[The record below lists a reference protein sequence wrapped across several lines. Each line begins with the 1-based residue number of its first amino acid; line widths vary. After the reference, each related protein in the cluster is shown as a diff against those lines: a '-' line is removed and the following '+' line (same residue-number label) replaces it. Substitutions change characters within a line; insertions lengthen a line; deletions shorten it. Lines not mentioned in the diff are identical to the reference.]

1 MAPGLSLQPQLI
13 LASASARR
21 RELLNQIGVRFETLP
36 VDISEAWRAGELP
49 QDYVQRIALEKA
61 RSGWER
67 SGRDLPVLGADTIIE
82 LNGEVVGKPADRAQA
97 LAILE
102 ALSGREHCV
111 YSGVAII
118 ASVRCAQRTSCTR
131 VCFRDISLEER
142 RAYWASG
149 EPLGKAGGY
158 AIQGKGAVFVKDL
171 HGSYSGIVG
180 LPLFETAELLREF
193 GIPML

>member
-1 MAPGLSLQPQLI
+1 MALRVSLRPQLI

-49 QDYVQRIALEKA
+49 QDYVQRIALDKA
-61 RSGWER
+61 RSGWDR
-67 SGRDLPVLGADTIIE
+67 SRHDLPVLGADTIIE
-82 LNGEVVGKPADRAQA
+82 LNGEIVGKPVDRAQA

-102 ALSGREHCV
+102 ALSGREHRV

-131 VCFRDISLEER
+131 VCF
-142 RAYWASG
+142 
-149 EPLGKAGGY
+149 
-158 AIQGKGAVFVKDL
+158 
-171 HGSYSGIVG
+171 
-180 LPLFETAELLREF
+180 
-193 GIPML
+193 